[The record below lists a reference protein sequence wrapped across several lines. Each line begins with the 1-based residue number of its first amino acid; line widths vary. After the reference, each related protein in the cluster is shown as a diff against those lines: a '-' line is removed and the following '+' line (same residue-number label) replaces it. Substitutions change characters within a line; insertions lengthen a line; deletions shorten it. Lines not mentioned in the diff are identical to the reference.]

1 MLSHANEKYSV
12 CKVRL
17 LLFLSYHDDILYVYD
32 TPQSSYDVQIQ
43 SNGKEIRPL
52 ETNMAVLFSFC
63 NVFTR

>member
-1 MLSHANEKYSV
+1 MLSDANEKYSV

-17 LLFLSYHDDILYVYD
+17 LLFFSYHDDILYVHV
-32 TPQSSYDVQIQ
+32 TPQISYDVCLLCY
-43 SNGKEIRPL
+43 GKEIRPL